1 MNAVETV
8 TPTSTR
14 ASRRSRGRIT
24 TRHLTA
30 CLLAAFPLV
39 ALAQSAEPAEFRSLL
54 QNPVSDRQAG
64 ADAEPVPDHAGNT
77 SVWLIREL
85 QAQALKTAPAIQSAR
100 LLPESAEGRLMTAKM
115 YPNPTVDVLNGQ
127 SRLRA
132 GSPLTG
138 NVTEITVQQPLEW
151 PAARD
156 ARIQGATA
164 GVETAE
170 RNRLQI
176 VNDVLADVRL
186 RALEWLVR
194 QEEIRF
200 LQDALDLIEQTR
212 NRIQVKVDSG
222 EAARYELIKAE
233 AEVLSARARLDAVR
247 AQAAFTRAR
256 LSQILGIPLGEAF
269 RLEAPSRAIPETVN
283 VDALVSRV
291 VKNNPE
297 LRVRESELEQQE
309 KRLAEQRVLRRPAI
323 ALQARTDQEPE
334 LRTRQMGVA
343 VTIPIFDTRAGLIRE
358 AAAEAQLSATRLE
371 ARRYELTQQTYAT
384 HATLVAA
391 KRRVEALEGGV
402 LKQAE
407 AALAVA
413 QAAYKFGERGILDTL
428 DAQRVLRTVR
438 SDLTA
443 ARLEAFSAATE
454 LDRLAGT
461 YIEILDP
468 YRAAP

>member
-1 MNAVETV
+1 MGILSVPFKPDRLA
-8 TPTSTR
+8 
-14 ASRRSRGRIT
+14 ASLVLAGM
-24 TRHLTA
+24 LTA
-30 CLLAAFPLV
+30 GPLW
-39 ALAQSAEPAEFRSLL
+39 LGQSPDKGRFMASAGQAIAAEP
-54 QNPVSDRQAG
+54 
-64 ADAEPVPDHAGNT
+64 EPVPDHAGNT

-85 QAQALKTAPAIQSAR
+85 QAQAIKTAPAIQTAR
-100 LLPESAEGRLMTAKM
+100 LLPESAEGRLMTSRM
-115 YPNPTVDVLNGQ
+115 YPNPTIDVLSGQ

-132 GSPLTG
+132 GAPQTG
-138 NVTEITVQQPLEW
+138 TVTEVMVQQPLEW
-151 PAARD
+151 PAARE

-164 GVETAE
+164 GLDVAE
-170 RNRLQI
+170 RNRLLI
-176 VNDVLADVRL
+176 INDVLADVRL

-212 NRIQVKVDSG
+212 NRIAVKVDSG

-256 LSQILGIPLGEAF
+256 LSQILGVRLGEAF
-269 RLEAPSRAIPETVN
+269 RIEAPTRTIPDTVN
-283 VDALVSRV
+283 VDMLVAKV
-291 VKNNPE
+291 VKDNPE
-297 LRVRESELEQQE
+297 LKVREAEMAQQEQRLKEQQ
-309 KRLAEQRVLRRPAI
+309 ALRRPSV
-323 ALQARTDQEPE
+323 ALQARVDQEPD
-334 LRTRQMGVA
+334 LRTRQLGVA
-343 VTIPIFDTRAGLIRE
+343 LTVPVFDTRAGLVRE

-371 ARRYELTQQTYAT
+371 SRRYELTQQTFAT
-384 HATLVAA
+384 HATLMAA

-443 ARLEAFSAATE
+443 ARLEAFSAAAE
-454 LDRLAGT
+454 LDRLAGI

-468 YRAAP
+468 YRAVP

>member
-1 MNAVETV
+1 MKQAQVLKADMTHTDLHAPSPRFGQRARWLAALGFSLVAVAPAWSAGT
-8 TPTSTR
+8 TPTSD
-14 ASRRSRGRIT
+14 A
-24 TRHLTA
+24 
-30 CLLAAFPLV
+30 LV
-39 ALAQSAEPAEFRSLL
+39 A
-54 QNPVSDRQAG
+54 QAR
-64 ADAEPVPDHAGNT
+64 DAEPVPEHAGNT

-85 QAQALKTAPAIQSAR
+85 QAQALKTAPAVQTAR
-100 LLPESAEGRLMTAKM
+100 LLPESAEGRLMTARM
-115 YPNPTVDVLNGQ
+115 YPNPTVDIITGQ

-138 NVTEITVQQPLEW
+138 NVTEIMVEQPLEW
-151 PAARD
+151 PAARE
-156 ARIQGATA
+156 ARIDGATA
-164 GVETAE
+164 GLVLAD

-176 VNDVLADVRL
+176 INDVLADVRL
-186 RALEWLVR
+186 RSLEWLVR

-212 NRIQVKVDSG
+212 NRIAVKVDSG

-233 AEVLSARARLDAVR
+233 AEVLSARSRLDAVR

-256 LSQILGIPLGEAF
+256 LSQILGVRLGEAF
-269 RLEAPSRAIPETVN
+269 RIEAPSRYIPDA
-283 VDALVSRV
+283 VDVDKLVAKV
-291 VKNNPE
+291 VATNPE
-297 LRVRESELEQQE
+297 LKAREAEVEQQE
-309 KRLAEQRVLRRPAI
+309 QRLREQKVLRRPAV
-323 ALQARTDQEPE
+323 AVQARTDQEPE
-334 LRTRQMGVA
+334 LRTRQVGVA
-343 VTIPIFDTRAGLIRE
+343 VTVPIFDTRAGIVRE
-358 AAAEAQLSATRLE
+358 AAAEAQISATRLE

-454 LDRLAGT
+454 LDRLSGA
-461 YIEILDP
+461 YLELMNLVP
-468 YRAAP
+468 AQP

>member
-1 MNAVETV
+1 MIAA
-8 TPTSTR
+8 
-14 ASRRSRGRIT
+14 ASM
-24 TRHLTA
+24 A
-30 CLLAAFPLV
+30 V
-39 ALAQSAEPAEFRSLL
+39 ALVPFAYAAEGDS
-54 QNPVSDRQAG
+54 
-64 ADAEPVPDHAGNT
+64 VPDQAGNT

-85 QAQALKTAPAIQSAR
+85 QAQALKTAPAIQNAR
-100 LLPESAEGRLMTAKM
+100 LLPESAEGRLMTSRM
-115 YPNPTVDVLNGQ
+115 YPNPTVEVVSGQ

-132 GSPLTG
+132 GTPLTG

-151 PAARD
+151 PAARE

-164 GVETAE
+164 GLNIAE

-176 VNDVLADVRL
+176 INDVLADVRL

-212 NRIQVKVDSG
+212 NRIAVKVETG

-256 LSQILGIPLGEAF
+256 LSQILGVRLGEAF
-269 RLEAPSRAIPETVN
+269 RIEAPQRTIPESVN
-283 VDALVSRV
+283 VDALVAKV
-291 VKNNPE
+291 VKDNPE
-297 LRVRESELEQQE
+297 LKVREAELEQQE
-309 KRLAEQRVLRRPAI
+309 QRLKEQRVLRRPGV

-334 LRTRQMGVA
+334 LRTRQVGVA
-343 VTIPIFDTRAGLIRE
+343 VTVPIFDTRAGVVRE

-371 ARRYELTQQTYAT
+371 GRRYELTQQTYAT

-391 KRRVEALEGGV
+391 KRRVDALEGGV

-443 ARLEAFSAATE
+443 ARLEAFSAAAE
-454 LDRLAGT
+454 LDLLAGV
-461 YIEILDP
+461 YIELLDP
-468 YRAAP
+468 YRAVP